1 MLLYT
6 ACSYH
11 HILLAHSYR
20 LVPNPYRYKGELGF
34 FDNYVIPL
42 AKKLKECNVFGVSSD
57 ECLNYALQN
66 RAEWEE
72 RGQDIVKEMQ
82 QAIEDKVRAAEAWES
97 MPGEELDINLADTS
111 DSTRSSDDPIKTP
124 TNGPEA
130 TTTVVSKT
138 PLSPTA
144 RRPSAR
150 LRPLSPRPMPV
161 AAISRPLTP
170 FEAFCDEIVD
180 C

>member
-1 MLLYT
+1 M
-6 ACSYH
+6 
-11 HILLAHSYR
+11 
-20 LVPNPYRYKGELGF
+20 
-34 FDNYVIPL
+34 

-97 MPGEELDINLADTS
+97 TPEEELDINLADTS
-111 DSTRSSDDPIKTP
+111 DSTRSSVDPIETT
-124 TNGPEA
+124 TNGPPEA
-130 TTTVVSKT
+130 TTTVVRER
-138 PLSPTA
+138 PLSPVA
-144 RRPSAR
+144 RRPSAM

-161 AAISRPLTP
+161 AAISRPLSP